1 MTQSLYYERLFVGKG
16 LRSYL
21 HNARFHWL
29 NRQLKKSYERQQ
41 TISVLDFGC
50 HDAIGLQLLASPP
63 GLYVGVDYAHEAIA
77 LARARYGDLPN
88 ARFECCQT
96 PAQFSAMSF
105 PVFDVVMALETLEHL
120 HPDELEPYLELLSNR
135 CCGHAYFTVPNEQGL
150 SFAAKYVFQKL
161 FHPAEQIEPYTL
173 KEYFSASCGQ
183 MNRVPRIV
191 GGHKGF
197 SWRHCVKS
205 IEKFFSIIAT
215 HRLPINLPPGSPA
228 FGIAIQAKPKT
239 RLIENH
245 NV

>member
-1 MTQSLYYERLFVGKG
+1 M
-16 LRSYL
+16 
-21 HNARFHWL
+21 
-29 NRQLKKSYERQQ
+29 
-41 TISVLDFGC
+41 
-50 HDAIGLQLLASPP
+50 
-63 GLYVGVDYAHEAIA
+63 
-77 LARARYGDLPN
+77 
-88 ARFECCQT
+88 
-96 PAQFSAMSF
+96 AQFSAMSF

-120 HPDELEPYLELLSNR
+120 HPDKLEPYLERLSNQCR
-135 CCGHAYFTVPNEQGL
+135 GHAYRFTVPNEQGL
-150 SFAAKYVFQKL
+150 SFAAKYAFQKL

-173 KEYFSASCGQ
+173 KEYFRASCGQ

-197 SWRHCVKS
+197 SWRHCVQS
-205 IEKFFSIIAT
+205 IKKFFSIIAT